1 MVNAWTVKCSPG
13 DQTSREVKPTPL
25 SSSRKPLTRPFL
37 FLFLRISLQKF
48 HFYVRTPLKTSF
60 LIEYFLKK
68 TSFPSRKFSSALR
81 SQSTFTDDT
90 QLRWPQTDKDME
102 LVADTVILYCFK
114 ESHSINEV
122 ALCFQIVFSLKEILL
137 NLKKTFS
144 NIKKQYRN
152 FRVQTYLSCF
162 FEYDFFYF
170 WKCEILIFLTKWTKL
185 SLQNES
191 GE

>member
-1 MVNAWTVKCSPG
+1 MLTWWPNIPRGKTNAALFF
-13 DQTSREVKPTPL
+13 QETSDPAISFFISEN
-25 SSSRKPLTRPFL
+25 
-37 FLFLRISLQKF
+37 SLQKF

-144 NIKKQYRN
+144 NIKKTIQ
-152 FRVQTYLSCF
+152 
-162 FEYDFFYF
+162 
-170 WKCEILIFLTKWTKL
+170 KL
-185 SLQNES
+185 
-191 GE
+191 